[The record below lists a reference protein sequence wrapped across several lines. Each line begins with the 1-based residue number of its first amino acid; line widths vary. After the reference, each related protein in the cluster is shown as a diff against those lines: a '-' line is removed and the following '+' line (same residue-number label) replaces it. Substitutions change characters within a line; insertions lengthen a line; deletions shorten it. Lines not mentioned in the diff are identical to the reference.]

1 MFDEYQRIIKVVMKR
16 GCDFVAIVGRGRW
29 WSSESSSESDRV
41 GVSQS
46 EL

>member
-16 GCDFVAIVGRGRW
+16 GCDFVAIVGRG
-29 WSSESSSESDRV
+29 SSESSSESDRV